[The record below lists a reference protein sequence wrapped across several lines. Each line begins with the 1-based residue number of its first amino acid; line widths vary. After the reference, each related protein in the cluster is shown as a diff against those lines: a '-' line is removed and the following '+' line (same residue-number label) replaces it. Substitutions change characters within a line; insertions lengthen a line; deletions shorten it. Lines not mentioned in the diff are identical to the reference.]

1 VTSTPFDVY
10 VFDFDGTLVRTAEAK
25 RKAFFDIFPDSCRRS
40 VRDVLTHNPDGSRH
54 QVIPAM
60 ISAARAAGAADARDL
75 DPRKLINFYGEE
87 VRRAVLAAPDMA
99 GAASALE
106 RAAQRGTCYIAS
118 VTPVDDLAM
127 FLKARSWHTLVR
139 EAFGYPLAK
148 GEIVAA
154 LLVRH
159 QIAPNRLLVIGDGV
173 SDADAAAR
181 NGTCFHRIQSDA
193 DLATIPGLEESQ
205 HA

>member
-1 VTSTPFDVY
+1 M
-10 VFDFDGTLVRTAEAK
+10 RTAEAK
-25 RKAFFDIFPDSCRRS
+25 RKAFFDIFPDSCRTS
-40 VRDVLTHNPDGSRH
+40 VQDVLTRNPDGSRH

-60 ISAARAAGAADARDL
+60 ISAARAAGAAEARDL
-75 DPRKLINFYGEE
+75 DPKKLINLYGEE
-87 VRRAVLAAPDMA
+87 VRRAVLDAPDMA

-127 FLKARSWHTLVR
+127 FLKARRWHTLVR
-139 EAFGYPLAK
+139 EAFGYPRAK
-148 GEIVAA
+148 DEIVAT
-154 LLVRH
+154 LLGRH

-173 SDADAAAR
+173 SDANAAAR